1 MWRALDYSSQEKSL
15 KLRVFKLVLYFIL
28 NILSLNIK
36 TVFFYNS
43 AVSTKFLFWQHKLCC
58 DPAKTI
64 NAIPIFGVAAFAAQT
79 EFNIYERWTSRINIK
94 QSRASNFKLTSLVY
108 FSVPGLAYLVFD
120 DSKQ

>member
-1 MWRALDYSSQEKSL
+1 MWRSLDYSPQEKSL
-15 KLRVFKLVLYFIL
+15 KLRVFKLVLYLIS

-36 TVFFYNS
+36 TVFF
-43 AVSTKFLFWQHKLCC
+43 TIQLFLQSSFFDNICC

-64 NAIPIFGVAAFAAQT
+64 NAIPIFGVAGFAAQT
-79 EFNIYERWTSRINIK
+79 EFNIYEKWTSRINIK